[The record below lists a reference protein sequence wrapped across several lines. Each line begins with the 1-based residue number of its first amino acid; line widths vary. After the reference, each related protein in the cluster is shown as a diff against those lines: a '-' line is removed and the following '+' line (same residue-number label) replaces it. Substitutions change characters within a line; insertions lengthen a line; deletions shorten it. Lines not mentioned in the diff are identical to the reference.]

1 MKQKKKQSL
10 VPTLFCWGGK
20 NSEIGGKIG
29 SRAGVLPF
37 EVRAL
42 MPSVGGMRRTTRI
55 FGTRVLRSG
64 RRLSTPGEAKRAK
77 HGDEWIGLLDNVG
90 GGGAADATRCK
101 KNGWLK
107 KEVALNLEADE
118 MDIDVDSKSMDELE
132 SPEAPVV
139 ETISPN
145 SNIDRMWGLVYTRK
159 RKRVADSVK
168 GKVLTDV
175 RRYGKQFVRK
185 KKVRSAYAKDLGKS
199 EDGQV
204 SSGIVIVNTSY
215 GSGYWVSC
223 LLNCILM
230 YLRRSTVSL
239 QQIFGFINSKPLRDI
254 NSLQGILLFKD
265 QTPRKI
271 KTGACVISGVRCSVP
286 VFTLDFSTVPC
297 FFLYL
302 HSSLLLRFVP
312 MSYALVMQP
321 TVAIDEVMV
330 TNDKEIVSCLSP
342 VTQSELDVNT
352 QSGLDVVAPGA
363 YDSKKIEVVNPT
375 VGLPKLAARHLQ
387 PRNNRNIQKRRS
399 SLRSMR
405 GRHSSFG
412 TQNATG
418 VLTSDRLRFRRDG
431 LRFSSR
437 TPHYEL
443 RSSRQKTSTPSVKE
457 LKSALVGLTQNIES
471 TSCSANVLV
480 IEPDKCYR
488 EEGAVI
494 GMELSAAKQWI
505 LAVKIGGV
513 RRFNLTTEK
522 VMRPC
527 SSNRVTHD
535 IIWVGDNGWKL
546 EFPIRQDWLIFK
558 ELYKGCSD
566 RNVQPPA
573 VSIIPVPGVRE
584 VSGYAESNPPEFA
597 RPVSYI
603 TVKDDELA
611 RALAR
616 STANYDMDG
625 DDEEWLRNFNDQP
638 SLENDHLSADSFELL
653 IDNFEKGFYCNPDD
667 YSDEKAAVSSC
678 PNKEK
683 KEIVEA
689 VYNYW
694 LKKRKQ
700 NRSSLIKIFQCYQPR
715 RTQVIPKSIF
725 RKKRS
730 FKRQGSKAGRGKHR
744 PFLPAVVAEKEQQ
757 NAVLKVKEAKAA
769 ANKSEDLAVRMR
781 QKAQQLMENADLAT
795 YKAMMALKI
804 AEAAKIAKSKEAVG
818 PIFLG

>member
-1 MKQKKKQSL
+1 
-10 VPTLFCWGGK
+10 
-20 NSEIGGKIG
+20 
-29 SRAGVLPF
+29 
-37 EVRAL
+37 

-64 RRLSTPGEAKRAK
+64 RRLSTSFEAKRAK

-90 GGGAADATRCK
+90 GGGGAAADATRCK
-101 KNGWLK
+101 KKGWLK

-118 MDIDVDSKSMDELE
+118 MNIDADSKSMDEQETL
-132 SPEAPVV
+132 EAPVV
-139 ETISPN
+139 DTVSPK
-145 SNIDRMWGLVYTRK
+145 SYIDRMWGLVYTRK
-159 RKRVADSVK
+159 RKRVDLKRHDSVR

-175 RRYGKQFVRK
+175 RRYGKQFIRK
-185 KKVRSAYAKDLGKS
+185 KKHRSAYAKDSDKS
-199 EDGQV
+199 EDGQF
-204 SSGIVIVNTSY
+204 SSDIVIVNTSY

-239 QQIFGFINSKPLRDI
+239 QQIFGFINSKPLRDVW
-254 NSLQGILLFKD
+254 SLQGILLLKD
-265 QTPRKI
+265 QTPKKI

-330 TNDKEIVSCLSP
+330 TNDMEIVSRLTP

-352 QSGLDVVAPGA
+352 QSGYDVVAPGA
-363 YDSKKIEVVNPT
+363 YDSKKIEVVNTT
-375 VGLPKLAARHLQ
+375 VGLPKSTARHLQ
-387 PRNNRNIQKRRS
+387 PRNSRNIQKRRS

-412 TQNATG
+412 TQNASG

-443 RSSRQKTSTPSVKE
+443 RSSRQKTSMPSVKE
-457 LKSALVGLTQNIES
+457 LKSALVGLTQNIE
-471 TSCSANVLV
+471 TVSCSANILV

-535 IIWVGDNGWKL
+535 LIWVGDSGWKL
-546 EFPIRQDWLIFK
+546 EFPDRQDWLIFK

-573 VSIIPVPGVRE
+573 VSIIPVPGVSE
-584 VSGYAESNPPEFA
+584 VSGYAERNPPDFA

-638 SLENDHLSADSFELL
+638 SLENDHLSTDSFELL
-653 IDNFEKGFYCNPDD
+653 IDHFEKGFYCNPDD

-689 VYNYW
+689 VYSYW
-694 LKKRKQ
+694 SKKRKQ

-744 PFLPAVVAEKEQQ
+744 PFLPAVVAEEDAVQQQ
-757 NAVLKVKEAKAA
+757 NAVLKVNEAKAA

-795 YKAMMALKI
+795 YKAMMALRI
-804 AEAAKIAKSKEAVG
+804 AEAAKIAKSKEAVA

>member
-1 MKQKKKQSL
+1 
-10 VPTLFCWGGK
+10 
-20 NSEIGGKIG
+20 
-29 SRAGVLPF
+29 
-37 EVRAL
+37 

-55 FGTRVLRSG
+55 FGARVLRSG
-64 RRLSTPGEAKRAK
+64 RRLSTPGEVKRAK

-90 GGGAADATRCK
+90 GGGGTDASRCK

-107 KEVALNLEADE
+107 KDVSPKHEAVQ
-118 MDIDVDSKSMDELE
+118 MDIDVDSKAMDEPE
-132 SPEAPVV
+132 TPEAPVA
-139 ETISPN
+139 ETISLV
-145 SNIDRMWGLVYTRK
+145 SNIHRMWGIVYTRK
-159 RKRVADSVK
+159 RKRVDLKRHDSVV
-168 GKVLTDV
+168 GEVLTEV
-175 RRYGKQFVRK
+175 RRFGKHFARK
-185 KKVRSAYAKDLGKS
+185 KKVRSANAKDSDKS

-204 SSGIVIVNTSY
+204 SSDIVITSY
-215 GSGYWVSC
+215 GSSYWVSC

-239 QQIFGFINSKPLRDI
+239 QQIFGFINSKPLRDVY
-254 NSLQGILLFKD
+254 SLHGILLLQD

-286 VFTLDFSTVPC
+286 VFSLDFSTVPC
-297 FFLYL
+297 CFIYL

-312 MSYALVMQP
+312 MSYALVMYP
-321 TVAIDEVMV
+321 TVAVDEVTV
-330 TNDKEIVSCLSP
+330 TNDKEIVSCLTP
-342 VTQSELDVNT
+342 VNN
-352 QSGLDVVAPGA
+352 QSGLDVVASGV

-387 PRNNRNIQKRRS
+387 PRNSRNIQKRRS

-405 GRHSSFG
+405 DRHSSFG
-412 TQNATG
+412 TQNANG

-437 TPHYEL
+437 TSHYEL
-443 RSSRQKTSTPSVKE
+443 RSSRQKTSSPSVKE
-457 LKSALVGLTQNIES
+457 LKSALVGLTQNIDA
-471 TSCSANVLV
+471 TSCSANILV

-494 GMELSAAKQWI
+494 AMELSAAKQWI

-535 IIWVGDNGWKL
+535 IIWVGDSGWKL
-546 EFPIRQDWLIFK
+546 EFPDRQDWLIFK

-566 RNVQPPA
+566 RNVQPPV

-584 VSGYAESNPPEFA
+584 VSGYAESNPPDFA

-616 STANYDMDG
+616 STANYDMDC

-638 SLENDHLSADSFELL
+638 SLENDHLSAESFELL
-653 IDNFEKGFYCNPDD
+653 IDTFEKGFYCNPDD

-689 VYNYW
+689 VYSYW

-715 RTQVIPKSIF
+715 RTQVIPKSVF

-730 FKRQGSKAGRGKHR
+730 FKRQGSQAGRGKQR
-744 PFLPAVVAEKEQQ
+744 PFLPEKDALQQQ

-769 ANKSEDLAVRMR
+769 ANKSEDLAVKMR
-781 QKAQQLMENADLAT
+781 HKAQQLMENADLAT

-804 AEAAKIAKSKEAVG
+804 AEAAKIAKSTEAVA
-818 PIFLG
+818 PFFLG

>member
-1 MKQKKKQSL
+1 
-10 VPTLFCWGGK
+10 
-20 NSEIGGKIG
+20 
-29 SRAGVLPF
+29 
-37 EVRAL
+37 

-55 FGTRVLRSG
+55 FGARVLRSG
-64 RRLSTPGEAKRAK
+64 RRLSSPGEVKRAK

-90 GGGAADATRCK
+90 GGGGVDSTHKCK
-101 KNGWLK
+101 KNGWVK
-107 KEVALNLEADE
+107 KDGGPKQEVDLMN
-118 MDIDVDSKSMDELE
+118 IDVDRKVMDEGEVLE
-132 SPEAPVV
+132 VPVAEA
-139 ETISPN
+139 ISPN
-145 SNIDRMWGLVYTRK
+145 SNALRRWGAVYTRK
-159 RKRVADSVK
+159 RKRVDLKRDGS
-168 GKVLTDV
+168 GEGEVLTEG
-175 RRYGKQFVRK
+175 RRFGKHFVRK
-185 KKVRSAYAKDLGKS
+185 KKVRSAYAMDYDKS

-204 SSGIVIVNTSY
+204 STDIVIVNTSY
-215 GSGYWVSC
+215 GSSYWVSC
-223 LLNCILM
+223 LLNCILT

-239 QQIFGFINSKPLRDI
+239 QQVFGFINSNPLRDTY
-254 NSLQGILLFKD
+254 SLQGILLLQD

-271 KTGACVISGVRCSVP
+271 KTGACVISGVRSSVP
-286 VFTLDFSTVPC
+286 VFALDFSTVPC
-297 FFLYL
+297 CFLYL

-312 MSYALVMQP
+312 MSYALVMYP
-321 TVAIDEVMV
+321 TVSIDEVTV
-330 TNDKEIVSCLSP
+330 TNDEEIVCLTP
-342 VTQSELDVNT
+342 VNN
-352 QSGLDVVAPGA
+352 QSGLDVVASGK
-363 YDSKKIEVVNPT
+363 YYSKKIEVVNPT

-387 PRNNRNIQKRRS
+387 PRNSRNIQKRRS

-412 TQNATG
+412 TQNANG

-437 TPHYEL
+437 TSHYEL
-443 RSSRQKTSTPSVKE
+443 RSSRQKTSTPSIKE
-457 LKSALVGLTQNIES
+457 LKSALVGLTQDIDA
-471 TSCSANVLV
+471 TSCSANILV

-488 EEGAVI
+488 VEGAI
-494 GMELSAAKQWI
+494 IAMELSASKQWI

-513 RRFNLTTEK
+513 RRFNLTAEK

-535 IIWVGDNGWKL
+535 IIWVGDSGWKL
-546 EFPIRQDWLIFK
+546 EFPDRQDWLIFK
-558 ELYKGCSD
+558 ELYKECSE

-603 TVKDDELA
+603 TVNDDELA

-616 STANYDMDG
+616 STANYDMDC

-638 SLENDHLSADSFELL
+638 SLESDHLSAESFELL
-653 IDNFEKGFYCNPDD
+653 IDTFEKGFYYNPDD
-667 YSDEKAAVSSC
+667 YSDEKAAISSC
-678 PNKEK
+678 LTKEK

-689 VYNYW
+689 VYSYW

-715 RTQVIPKSIF
+715 RTQVIAKSVF

-730 FKRQGSKAGRGKHR
+730 FKRQGSQAGRGKHR
-744 PFLPAVVAEKEQQ
+744 PFLPAIDAEKDALQQ
-757 NAVLKVKEAKAA
+757 QKAVLKVKEAKAA

-795 YKAMMALKI
+795 YKAMMALRI
-804 AEAAKIAKSKEAVG
+804 AEAAKIAKCTEAVA
-818 PIFLG
+818 PFFLG

>member
-1 MKQKKKQSL
+1 M
-10 VPTLFCWGGK
+10 GK
-20 NSEIGGKIG
+20 NSEIGGKTG

-55 FGTRVLRSG
+55 FGARVLRSG
-64 RRLSTPGEAKRAK
+64 RRLSTPGEVKRAK
-77 HGDEWIGLLDNVG
+77 HGDEWIGLIDNVG
-90 GGGAADATRCK
+90 GGGGGATDATKCK

-107 KEVALNLEADE
+107 KDGAPKQQADP
-118 MDIDVDSKSMDELE
+118 MDIDVDNKAMDEV
-132 SPEAPVV
+132 EAPVA
-139 ETISPN
+139 ETISPTSKN
-145 SNIDRMWGLVYTRK
+145 HRRWGIVYTRK
-159 RKRVADSVK
+159 RKRVDLKKNDSME
-168 GKVLTDV
+168 GQVLTEV
-175 RRYGKQFVRK
+175 RRFGMHFIRK
-185 KKVRSAYAKDLGKS
+185 KKVRSAYAKD
-199 EDGQV
+199 
-204 SSGIVIVNTSY
+204 SGRSGGDIAIVNTSY
-215 GSGYWVSC
+215 GSSYWVSC
-223 LLNCILM
+223 LLNFILM

-239 QQIFGFINSKPLRDI
+239 QQIFGFINSNPLRDVY
-254 NSLQGILLFKD
+254 SLHGILLQD
-265 QTPRKI
+265 QTPRTI

-286 VFTLDFSTVPC
+286 VFSLDFSTAPC
-297 FFLYL
+297 CFKYL

-312 MSYALVMQP
+312 MSYALIMYP
-321 TVAIDEVMV
+321 TVALDEVMV
-330 TNDKEIVSCLSP
+330 TDGEEVVSCLTS
-342 VTQSELDVNT
+342 VNNQSA
-352 QSGLDVVAPGA
+352 SDVVASGV

-387 PRNNRNIQKRRS
+387 PRNSRNIQKRRS

-412 TQNATG
+412 TQNANG

-431 LRFSSR
+431 LRLSSR
-437 TPHYEL
+437 TSHYEL
-443 RSSRQKTSTPSVKE
+443 RSSRQKTSTPSMKE
-457 LKSALVGLTQNIES
+457 LKSALVGLTQNIEAM
-471 TSCSANVLV
+471 SCSANVLV

-494 GMELSAAKQWI
+494 AMELSAAKQWI
-505 LAVKIGGV
+505 LTVKIDGA
-513 RRFNLTTEK
+513 RKFNLTTEK

-535 IIWVGDNGWKL
+535 IIWVGDSGWKL
-546 EFPIRQDWLIFK
+546 EFPDRQDWLIFK

-566 RNVQPPA
+566 RNVQTPA

-584 VSGYAESNPPEFA
+584 VLGYAESNPPEFA

-616 STANYDMDG
+616 STANYDMDC

-638 SLENDHLSADSFELL
+638 GLENDHLSAERFELL
-653 IDNFEKGFYCNPDD
+653 IDAFEKGFYCDPDS
-667 YSDEKAAVSSC
+667 YSDEKAAVSTC

-689 VYNYW
+689 VYSYW

-700 NRSSLIKIFQCYQPR
+700 NRSSLIKVFQCYQPK
-715 RTQVIPKSIF
+715 RTQVIPKSVF

-730 FKRQGSKAGRGKHR
+730 FKRQGSQAGRGKQR
-744 PFLPAVVAEKEQQ
+744 TFLPVVAEKDALQQQ

-804 AEAAKIAKSKEAVG
+804 AEAAKIAKSTKAVV
-818 PIFLG
+818 PFFLG